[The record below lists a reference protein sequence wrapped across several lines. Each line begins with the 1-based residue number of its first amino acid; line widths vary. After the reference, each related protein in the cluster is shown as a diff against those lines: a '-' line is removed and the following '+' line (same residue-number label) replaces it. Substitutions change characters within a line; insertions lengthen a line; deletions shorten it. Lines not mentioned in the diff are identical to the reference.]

1 MSQDK
6 TKQMSYF
13 LGCLTPNRYPGI
25 EKATVDVMKKFGYD
39 LVEMKGASCCPAPG
53 VFGSFDLDTWVTIA
67 ARNLAIAEE
76 DGNDIIVTCN
86 GCYGSLQET
95 NHILHANPAKK
106 AYVNEKLGKIGKSIK
121 GTSDVKHVIEIL
133 RDEIGFDKLKDAV
146 VQPLT
151 GIKVGVHYG
160 CHYLKPSKVRGQ
172 GSSETPDVIENIL
185 RAIGAE
191 PVEYED
197 KLMCCGAGGGVRA
210 AFKDVSLDFTKTK
223 VENMLKVGVD
233 VITTPCAFCVFEFDV
248 GQTEVNAKWGTDLKL
263 PCVYF
268 TQLIAIAL
276 GMSPI
281 DIGLDAQTTSVQP
294 LIDKIAAIKRD

>member
-1 MSQDK
+1 M
-6 TKQMSYF
+6 
-13 LGCLTPNRYPGI
+13 
-25 EKATVDVMKKFGYD
+25 
-39 LVEMKGASCCPAPG
+39 
-53 VFGSFDLDTWVTIA
+53 
-67 ARNLAIAEE
+67 
-76 DGNDIIVTCN
+76 
-86 GCYGSLQET
+86 
-95 NHILHANPAKK
+95 
-106 AYVNEKLGKIGKSIK
+106 
-121 GTSDVKHVIEIL
+121 
-133 RDEIGFDKLKDAV
+133 
-146 VQPLT
+146 T

-172 GSSETPDVIENIL
+172 GSSEVPDVIENIL

-223 VENMLKVGVD
+223 VENMLKVGCD

-248 GQTEVNAKWGTDLKL
+248 GQTEVNEKWGTDLKL

-294 LIDKIAAIKRD
+294 LIDKIAAITRD